1 MSKLMMAV
9 CDTDEG
15 YRNRFVTYLVEHRSK
30 DIAVHAFSTLELFL
44 DSIKDMSFDIAVF
57 GRGFEQAKDAVKER
71 GIPLLLLTDV
81 MPESVAEPFGYPEAE
96 MSWCEQVF
104 RYQPMETILHEIQV
118 LTGSGRMAKTAV
130 EVHGGR
136 MEVIGIYS
144 PIGHEMQ
151 MPFAMVLSEFLGERR
166 KVLYVNLMEHS
177 GFLKLFQLAGEY
189 DMGDVVLKLR
199 SGRLRPETFLKSVY
213 ELEGMYY
220 IPPFDNPENLHDFA
234 LEDYLGFLKFLEEQ
248 TDFEAVVLDFGAGLE
263 HFGKMLAYCT
273 SIYCLTKGGYFF
285 ECQME
290 HFMEYFTQ
298 ETGEASKQLHIV
310 SLPFS
315 AKRIRGGGDVRRQL
329 LWSDFGDHVRG
340 YFSGGGV

>member
-1 MSKLMMAV
+1 MNKLMLAV

-30 DIAVHAFSTLELFL
+30 DIAVHAFSALELFL
-44 DSIKDMSFDIAVF
+44 DSMKDKVFDIAIF
-57 GRGFEQAKDAVKER
+57 GRGFEAAKEIVKEQ
-71 GIPLLLLTDV
+71 GIPLLLLTDTV
-81 MPESVAEPFGYPEAE
+81 PERVAEALGYPEGE
-96 MSWCEQVF
+96 QGLCEQIF

-118 LTGSGRMAKTAV
+118 LVGSGRVPKTAV
-130 EVHGGR
+130 GIHGGR

-144 PIGHEMQ
+144 PIRHEMQ
-151 MPFAMVLSEFLGERR
+151 MPFAMVLSEFFAQRQ

-189 DMGDVVLKLR
+189 DMGDIVLRLR

-220 IPPFDNPENLHDFA
+220 IPPFANPENLHDFS
-234 LEDYLGFLKFLEEQ
+234 LEDCLSFLKFLEEQ
-248 TDFEAVVLDFGAGLE
+248 TDFEAVVLDFGGGLE
-263 HFGKMLAYCT
+263 HFGEMLEHCT
-273 SIYCLTKGGYFF
+273 SIYCLTKSGYFF

-290 HFMEYFTQ
+290 HFMEYLAQ
-298 ETGEASKQLHIV
+298 QTGKAEEQLHIV
-310 SLPFS
+310 NLPFS

-329 LWSDFGDHVRG
+329 LWSEFGDYVRG